1 TAEPSG
7 QQEALLLA
15 LAHLYTHGIDPH
27 WPIPDTSTP
36 VPLPL
41 RSWNHDHVDPS
52 TATIVRLQDLDIE
65 RIEQV
70 IEDQVIRTVRE
81 LTARTGSELTPSTP
95 FTDLGLESL
104 ARAHLHTQLLTRM
117 PDLAGL

>member
-1 TAEPSG
+1 SALASTLAQADRRYEIDPPLVTTAGPSG
-7 QQEALLLA
+7 QQEDLLLA

-81 LTARTGSELTPSTP
+81 LTART
-95 FTDLGLESL
+95 
-104 ARAHLHTQLLTRM
+104 
-117 PDLAGL
+117 